1 MSICTKTLKKGN
13 WFYKKRKVFRCDN
26 RKWKTLGDSGFF
38 SKIFYKKCPSNGII
52 VYYILVPM
60 KISESIEAHQ
70 SAAVAAIS
78 QRNQVT
84 LPGFHKL
91 FLISVFNRLYR
102 LAKASG
108 FCLYFYRS
116 FDALRLLRMTLNSEL
131 RLFNMTQSMKQ
142 AFQTPVIL
150 SQFDKLRMNPTS
162 GVILS
167 GVRST
172 ESKNLYEA
180 FNLTPRANYEQ

>member
-1 MSICTKTLKKGN
+1 
-13 WFYKKRKVFRCDN
+13 
-26 RKWKTLGDSGFF
+26 
-38 SKIFYKKCPSNGII
+38 
-52 VYYILVPM
+52 M

-78 QRNQVT
+78 QRNQAT
-84 LPGFHKL
+84 LPGFHKI

-108 FCLYFYRS
+108 FCLCFYRS

-131 RLFNMTQSMKQ
+131 RLLRMTLNGELRLFNMTQSMKQ
-142 AFQTPVIL
+142 AFQNPVILSQFDKHRMNPTSSVIL

-162 GVILS
+162 SVILSQFDKLRMNPTSSVILS